1 MAAVLGAKRDGTAG
15 ADTSRG
21 LVMTLLGEFVLPNG
35 GVAWTQTLIEA
46 LGLLGVRDKAARQA
60 IARMH
65 DRGWLDRTRV
75 GRRTQWR
82 LTDST
87 RSLLEA
93 GAERIYGF
101 GRHHPT
107 WAGNWL
113 ILLASVPERD
123 RNLRYRMGVGLSW
136 SGFGSLGQG
145 TWISPW
151 TDEEPAAVQVLDEL
165 GVEAVSFVG
174 SLGRLGE
181 QSELVNRAW
190 DLPTLR
196 QHYEQFLADTEHL
209 VVDSLRSIEGNTG
222 AHPGSVAA
230 AELALLVHRWR
241 RFPFLDPALP
251 AELLPEDWPGRAAID
266 RFAAA
271 RSHLLEPATAWWLER
286 EAVFASPG
294 SASSNP

>member
-1 MAAVLGAKRDGTAG
+1 MLGAKRDGTAG

-35 GVAWTQTLIEA
+35 GVVWTQTLIQA
-46 LGLLGVRDKAARQA
+46 LELLGVRDKAARQA

-82 LTDST
+82 LSDST
-87 RSLLEA
+87 RTLLET

-101 GRHHPT
+101 GRHRPE
-107 WAGNWL
+107 WDGDWL

-151 TDEEPAAVQVLDEL
+151 TDEEPEAVRVLEAL
-165 GVEAVSFVG
+165 GVDAVSFVG
-174 SLGRLGE
+174 SLGRLGD
-181 QSELVNRAW
+181 QAELVNQAW

-196 QHYEQFLADTEHL
+196 QHYQSFLDDTDHL
-209 VVDSLRSIEGNTG
+209 LSSDIGSLDGT
-222 AHPGSVAA
+222 VA

-251 AELLPEDWPGRAAID
+251 AALLPKDWPGLAAIE
-266 RFAAA
+266 RFAEA
-271 RSHLLEPATAWWLER
+271 RALLLEPATAWWLER
-286 EAVFASPG
+286 EADFAVP
-294 SASSNP
+294 SAAQ

>member
-1 MAAVLGAKRDGTAG
+1 MATVLGAKSDGTAG
-15 ADTSRG
+15 ADTSRA

-35 GVAWTQTLIEA
+35 GQAWTQTLIEA
-46 LGLLGVRDKAARQA
+46 LELLGVRDKAARQA

-65 DRGWLDRTRV
+65 DQGWLDRTKV

-87 RSLLEA
+87 RALLET

-101 GRHHPT
+101 GRHRPS
-107 WAGNWL
+107 WDGNWL

-151 TDEEPAAVQVLDEL
+151 TEEEPRAVQVLEEL

-174 SLGRLGE
+174 GLGRLGE
-181 QSELVNRAW
+181 QSELVDRAW

-196 QHYEQFLADTEHL
+196 AHYQHFLADTDHL
-209 VVDSLRSIEGNTG
+209 VAAETSGSTG
-222 AHPGSVAA
+222 DGAAA

-251 AELLPEDWPGRAAID
+251 AALLPADWPGQAAIE
-266 RFAAA
+266 RFAEA
-271 RSHLLEPATAWWLER
+271 RAGLLEPATAWWLER
-286 EAVFASPG
+286 EAVFTA
-294 SASSNP
+294 